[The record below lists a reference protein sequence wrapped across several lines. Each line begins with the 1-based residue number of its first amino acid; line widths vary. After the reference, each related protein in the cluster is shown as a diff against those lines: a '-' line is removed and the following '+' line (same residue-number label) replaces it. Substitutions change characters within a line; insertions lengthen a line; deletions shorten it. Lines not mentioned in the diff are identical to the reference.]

1 MAKYLFFHLSLTIF
15 NLSAIALANMQASYG
30 GGDEN
35 LPPFGTPPICPEAEA
50 IVFSWVQTVI
60 AEDPR
65 MAASLLR
72 LHFHDCFVNG
82 CDASVLLDDNENF
95 VGEKT
100 AAPNVNSLRGFEVID
115 AIKSELESV
124 CPQTVSCADILA
136 LAARDSVGLSGGPF
150 WKVEFGRGDSIS
162 ASKSA
167 AQNNIPG
174 PNSTVA
180 TLVTK
185 FQNLGLSLRDMV
197 ALSGKFFFLFPLIFS
212 FWLIVSRICEG
223 GHTLGKA
230 RCTSFSSRLQTNGGS
245 PNEGANQE
253 FIESL
258 KQLCSAPGSS
268 STLAQLDIVTP
279 ATFDNQYYI
288 NLLSGE
294 GLLQSDHVL
303 VTGDYQTREIVE
315 TYAVDPVAF
324 FEDFKQSM
332 VKMGSLKPPAGT
344 QTVIRTNCR
353 TVS

>member
-1 MAKYLFFHLSLTIF
+1 MFEF
-15 NLSAIALANMQASYG
+15 IALASANMQVSYG
-30 GGDEN
+30 GGYQN
-35 LPPFGTPPICPEAEA
+35 QPTFGTPPICPEAEA
-50 IVFSWVQTVI
+50 IIFSWIQTAI
-60 AEDPR
+60 AEDHR

-115 AIKSELESV
+115 AIKSDIESV

-136 LAARDSVGLSGGPF
+136 IAARDSVGLSGGPF
-150 WKVEFGRGDSIS
+150 WKVEFGRRDSIS

-167 AQNNIPG
+167 ALNNIPG

-180 TLVTK
+180 TLVSK

-197 ALSGKFFFLFPLIFS
+197 ALSG
-212 FWLIVSRICEG
+212 

-230 RCTSFSSRLQTNGGS
+230 RCVTFSSRLQANSGS

-258 KQLCSAPGSS
+258 KQLCSISGSS
-268 STLAQLDIVTP
+268 STLAQLDVVTP

-315 TYAVDPVAF
+315 TYAADPVAF

-332 VKMGSLKPPAGT
+332 VKMGSLKPPAET